1 MFKKGYKQT
10 EEHKRK
16 IGEANKI
23 ALKGRHS
30 SPATEFKKG
39 VSHFKG
45 ILCST
50 YIDGRTLK
58 PKFCIDCGKKIW
70 YSSNRCRKCYHNSRK
85 AENSNWYI
93 NGKSLE
99 IYPLEFNKELKETI
113 RKRDNYTCQICGKSA
128 KDNGRALDVH
138 HIDYNKQNL
147 NPNNLISLC
156 ISCHMKTNY
165 NRDIYIEYFEILRG
179 E

>member
-23 ALKGRHS
+23 SLKGRHS

-50 YIDGRTLK
+50 YIDDTR
-58 PKFCIDCGKKIW
+58 CI
-70 YSSNRCRKCYHNSRK
+70 N
-85 AENSNWYI
+85 
-93 NGKSLE
+93 KSF
-99 IYPLEFNKELKETI
+99 PQF
-113 RKRDNYTCQICGKSA
+113 
-128 KDNGRALDVH
+128 
-138 HIDYNKQNL
+138 
-147 NPNNLISLC
+147 ISL
-156 ISCHMKTNY
+156 
-165 NRDIYIEYFEILRG
+165 FESL
-179 E
+179 